1 MVKKYKFNRW
11 IFILLSIIYGF
22 FAYTTINLLTERFV
36 DKQIQQAK
44 ESIQHELALV
54 RYSIEAYIYRDAYLA
69 DSFATVVALNPQFA
83 MKNWKQVSEPF
94 VSKAT
99 LVRNIGLAP
108 DDVISYVY
116 PLKGN
121 EKAVGLDFRT
131 VPAQYKTVQMA
142 RETKQVVIAGPLEL
156 VQGGRGLIARY
167 PIFTDLPYNNNYWGG
182 LSVVINYDRLIETSG
197 LHQLQ
202 GVEVAIVADTHD
214 GMGER
219 VIEGDASVLTQFDMS
234 YPIYLP
240 NDAWTLFARYQNLSD
255 IESISRFRHVFVSLG
270 IVTFVAGYILMM
282 FFISNYLRAHNL
294 SLHDELTQLPNRR
307 YLFSELNLLMARK
320 GAWVEFTVLNI
331 DLNKFKEINDSL
343 GHEAGDQVLK
353 HMALSLQKCL
363 RTTDFI
369 SRVGGDEFIIVLRR
383 TSKKEDVELIIRKI
397 HLFLESRPLHWNNDK
412 IWLSLSIGFHIFK
425 GKADPKLIQ
434 EILSI
439 ADKKM
444 YEDKTLKHTEL

>member
-182 LSVVINYDRLIETSG
+182 LSV
-197 LHQLQ
+197 
-202 GVEVAIVADTHD
+202 
-214 GMGER
+214 
-219 VIEGDASVLTQFDMS
+219 
-234 YPIYLP
+234 
-240 NDAWTLFARYQNLSD
+240 
-255 IESISRFRHVFVSLG
+255 
-270 IVTFVAGYILMM
+270 
-282 FFISNYLRAHNL
+282 
-294 SLHDELTQLPNRR
+294 
-307 YLFSELNLLMARK
+307 
-320 GAWVEFTVLNI
+320 
-331 DLNKFKEINDSL
+331 
-343 GHEAGDQVLK
+343 
-353 HMALSLQKCL
+353 
-363 RTTDFI
+363 
-369 SRVGGDEFIIVLRR
+369 
-383 TSKKEDVELIIRKI
+383 
-397 HLFLESRPLHWNNDK
+397 
-412 IWLSLSIGFHIFK
+412 
-425 GKADPKLIQ
+425 
-434 EILSI
+434 
-439 ADKKM
+439 
-444 YEDKTLKHTEL
+444 